1 MAGYSPGFSPG
12 GAGHYNPY
20 YYTNLGSACADY
32 SVAAAAVSDT
42 VGGDA
47 GALYPYHEDSSAS
60 GMDVPYPDD
69 YNFMVGVPGQNIPD
83 TLGRAIDAAGLI
95 SRSEE
100 YCPTSTTTDSAYS
113 NL

>member
-12 GAGHYNPY
+12 GGGGHYNPY
-20 YYTNLGSACADY
+20 YYTNLSSASAEY
-32 SVAAAAVSDT
+32 SVAAAAVSDA
-42 VGGDA
+42 VGSDA
-47 GALYPYHEDSSAS
+47 AALYPYHEDSSAS
-60 GMDVPYPDD
+60 GMDVHYHDD
-69 YNFMVGVPGQNIPD
+69 YNFMVAGQNTPD

-100 YCPTSTTTDSAYS
+100 YCPTSTTDSVYS